1 MLEKSIYSK
10 KNLNRKKLSKNINL
24 TKDPIWDL
32 LRKVTIPASVGSLF
46 QTFYNLVDTWFAGKI
61 SAEAIAAIAKS
72 FPIFFVI
79 IAVGVGIGAATNASI
94 GNLIGEKKINK
105 ASLLVA
111 QSVVF
116 AILIS
121 IIVTLFGLNAS
132 NFLLTVMGSDIASIA
147 LTREYL
153 DIIFYGTFIVMIQI
167 SLNGTLNAQGDT
179 KSYRN
184 ALIFS
189 FFLNILLN
197 PLFIF
202 GSTNSFIWIS
212 NFIPVLINFNFPGII
227 PEFGIS
233 GLAIATV
240 ISQLI
245 GTIYLAYKVNL
256 CGLRKYL
263 NIKCFIPKLDLLQ
276 DLFSQAVPIMFSML
290 FIGVGIFNI
299 LYFIGQF
306 GELATAGYGAALRV
320 EQVFLLPV
328 IGLNT
333 AVLSIGGQNFGA
345 KEFYRIK
352 ELYLKALLFGCSFMV
367 VAGIILFFG
376 AEFFVSQFTNN
387 SEAIY
392 HGAIY
397 LKIAA
402 LIGPIYPVFFV
413 TTAVFQAL
421 KKPIYSLYLSILRL
435 TALPFLSLWYVIN
448 IRAGN
453 YNDIFYTI
461 MITNWLMGIAVLSF
475 IPFFFRKKLRM
486 SFKKLFV
493 F

>member
-1 MLEKSIYSK
+1 MSK
-10 KNLNRKKLSKNINL
+10 KLNL
-24 TKDPIWDL
+24 TKDPIWYL
-32 LRKVTIPASVGSLF
+32 LEKVTIPASVGSLF

-61 SAEAIAAIAKS
+61 SAEAIGAIAKS
-72 FPIFFVI
+72 FPIYFVI

-94 GNLIGEKKINK
+94 GNLLGAKKTNQ

-111 QSVVF
+111 QSIVF
-116 AILIS
+116 AIIIS

-132 NFLLTVMGSDIASIA
+132 DFLLTVMGSDLQSII

-184 ALIFS
+184 VLIFS
-189 FFLNILLN
+189 FFLNIILN
-197 PLFIF
+197 PI
-202 GSTNSFIWIS
+202 FIWGYG
-212 NFIPVLINFNFPGII
+212 FIPA
-227 PEFGIS
+227 FGIG

-245 GTIYLAYKVNL
+245 GTVYLAYKVNS
-256 CGLRKYL
+256 CKLRKYL
-263 NIKCFIPKLDLLQ
+263 YIQCFIPKYALMRDLL
-276 DLFSQAVPIMFSML
+276 SQAVPIMFSML

-352 ELYLKALLFGCSFMV
+352 ELYYKALLFGCSFMAI
-367 VAGIILFFG
+367 AGIVLFFG

-387 SEAIY
+387 TEAIY

-402 LIGPIYPVFFV
+402 LIGPIYPVFFI

-421 KKPIYSLYLSILRL
+421 KKSIYSLYLSILRL
-435 TALPFLSLWYVIN
+435 TAFPFLSLWYVIN
-448 IRAGN
+448 VRGGN

-461 MITNWLMGIAVLSF
+461 MATNWLMGLAVLFF
-475 IPFFFRKKLRM
+475 IPFFFRKKLRI
-486 SFKKLFV
+486 SFKNLFV